1 MRTLRVLIIAIVAF
15 IPMLTAAQT
24 EEPYRELTCDE
35 MQERIDCLKR
45 EQERNPVR
53 LDYWGYWWNDTILEY
68 TVEYLENVDKRYR
81 LDHNKTPSA
90 SIKECEEIYYD
101 YMMTYNLG
109 AANLSAFIGKIANCD
124 TLRGLQVDR
133 LTVYPWYI
141 KGYLDAYK
149 KYKKYIKP
157 KDLNFCE
164 IIDDARSKK
173 LFARDDIKSVYYFR
187 SGKMSYRKYGDSFRV
202 MEDYFFEE
210 LRKEIAEEE
219 AKQNSPG
226 TPAPHEQ

>member
-53 LDYWGYWWNDTILEY
+53 LDYWGFWWNDTILEY
-68 TVEYLENVDKRYR
+68 TVEYLENVDKEYR
-81 LDHNKTPSA
+81 LGLNKTPSA
-90 SIKECEEIYYD
+90 SFKECEEIYYD

-109 AANLSAFIGKIANCD
+109 AAKLSSFIGEIANCD

-164 IIDDARSKK
+164 IIDDARSKI
-173 LFARDDIKSVYYFR
+173 LYARDDIKRVHYFG
-187 SGKMSYRKYGDSFRV
+187 SGKISDRKYDDSTRA